1 MKRLSFLTK
10 KNLFLVLSAAS
21 FFGLYNSPGVGY
33 AVGFVLAL
41 LILILYLSQYT
52 TSPEQRH
59 SIPFSVFILLSA
71 LGISWC
77 GAIRFVYTLTSDPGF
92 HSLSEILPEKKALSL
107 AILLLMLSLYFICW
121 CLSLFWERLFTL
133 VKEAELYELQI
144 NDVIT
149 FEKCGAYSITE
160 SSSLFLS
167 RDMPA
172 VYIQENGNMKKVR
185 GLVNS
190 SVINSPGYNV

>member
-71 LGISWC
+71 LGISNMWLAVF
-77 GAIRFVYTLTSDPGF
+77 GDVGVTILAVLN
-92 HSLSEILPEKKALSL
+92 SLR
-107 AILLLMLSLYFICW
+107 LL
-121 CLSLFWERLFTL
+121 R
-133 VKEAELYELQI
+133 KQ
-144 NDVIT
+144 
-149 FEKCGAYSITE
+149 K
-160 SSSLFLS
+160 
-167 RDMPA
+167 
-172 VYIQENGNMKKVR
+172 
-185 GLVNS
+185 
-190 SVINSPGYNV
+190 